1 MSRHFFQRK
10 HKQPMGWMKR
20 SSILQIIEKMQI
32 KTTMIY
38 YFVSVRMTM
47 IKKRKE
53 NLGLMN
59 QMVYNK

>member
-1 MSRHFFQRK
+1 
-10 HKQPMGWMKR
+10 MGWMKR

-38 YFVSVRMTM
+38 YFVSVRMTI